1 MSIERVQTRPAPTE
15 ATPAPPAGEP
25 SAGSGRDGGTRVPP
39 WLRRC
44 RPALLGS
51 AGVLGFLLTWEIV
64 ATFGLMPRNDLPPAS
79 ATLVRAAELIGDG
92 PFMRNVLATLWS
104 SAVGLIAAVAIAVPA
119 GLLLGMSSRLHDFT
133 STVVELM
140 RPLPPIAFVPLL
152 VLVVGPGL
160 EMKASVVALGC
171 LWPLLTNTIHGVHS
185 TNGVA
190 ISTGRTFGWTRWQVT
205 RRIIWPAAVPSILV
219 GVRITVSV
227 ALILCVGAE
236 YIGGSTT
243 GLGSWLLQQS
253 QLPQGIDSVCAG
265 VIIAGLLG
273 LLVNGVVSALD
284 HRFGAWARQEEDA

>member
-1 MSIERVQTRPAPTE
+1 MSIERLQSKPPRTETRSAWPKPATVSS
-15 ATPAPPAGEP
+15 
-25 SAGSGRDGGTRVPP
+25 SAGGPGARSR
-39 WLRRC
+39 LRRS
-44 RPALLGS
+44 RPTLLGS
-51 AGVLGFLLTWEIV
+51 AGVLGFLVIWQVV
-64 ATFGLMPRNDLPPAS
+64 ATFGLLPRNDLPPAS
-79 ATLVRAAELIGDG
+79 STLVRAAELLGDG
-92 PFMRNVLATLWS
+92 QFTGNVLATLWS
-104 SAVGLIAAVAIAVPA
+104 SAVGLVAAFLIAVPA
-119 GLLLGMSSRLHDFT
+119 GLLLGMSTKLHDFT

-171 LWPLLTNTIHGVHS
+171 VWPLLTNTIHGVHS

-205 RRIIWPAAVPSILV
+205 RRIIWPAAIPSILV

-273 LLVNGVVSALD
+273 LIVNGVVSALD
-284 HRFGAWARQEEDA
+284 HRFGAWAHQEGDA